1 MKGYCKRYPILLYRG
16 VSMKVY
22 KISNYKLKHSI
33 NGLLEHIAVS
43 KDVTYSQAMK
53 LLQQGYIRIKEV
65 DNKILIIENV

>member
-1 MKGYCKRYPILLYRG
+1 
-16 VSMKVY
+16 MKVY

-65 DNKILIIENV
+65 DNKTIIIENV